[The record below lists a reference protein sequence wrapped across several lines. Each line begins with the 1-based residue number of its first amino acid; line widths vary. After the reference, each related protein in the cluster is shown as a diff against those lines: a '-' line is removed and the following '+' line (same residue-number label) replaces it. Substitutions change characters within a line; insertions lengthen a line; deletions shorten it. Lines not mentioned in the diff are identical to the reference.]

1 MTESGEKTRT
11 LKHES
16 FFHHHLIDEITLLVL
31 ISCSYIGVAYT
42 DISPLR
48 SQHYWYLMVPLFF
61 IASLVTEWKH
71 VSMGKYPWKS
81 VIWNHSLQWLAVLA
95 AVKMVFIIQEIG
107 RLNNE
112 TTGLILLLL
121 FALTT
126 FITGIRLGWLFRLA
140 GIFLAI
146 SLMLLAYLERYLWVL
161 IIIGVAILVLHHLIM
176 RHRKKK
182 ILLEQSQN
190 NFS

>member
-1 MTESGEKTRT
+1 MTESDKKVST
-11 LKHES
+11 LKNEG

-61 IASLVTEWKH
+61 IASLATEWQH
-71 VSMGKYPWKS
+71 VRTGKYPWKS
-81 VIWNHSLQWLAVLA
+81 VIWNHSMQWLAVLA

-161 IIIGVAILVLHHLIM
+161 IIVGAALLIVHHMIM

-190 NFS
+190 NSA